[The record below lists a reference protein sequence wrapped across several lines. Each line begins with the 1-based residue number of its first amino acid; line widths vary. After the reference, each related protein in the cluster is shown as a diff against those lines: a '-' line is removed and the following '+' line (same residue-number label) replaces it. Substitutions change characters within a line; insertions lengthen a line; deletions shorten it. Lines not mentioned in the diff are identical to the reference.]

1 VIRIMETI
9 AAGGEKGVADLIQYT
24 TAGSA
29 KEPK

>member
-1 VIRIMETI
+1 MEPM

-29 KEPK
+29 KESK